1 MFIGSRRAG
10 LALALGAAVGLA
22 ACKKGENYGAT
33 DTGKKDTG
41 MAAATTDT
49 GMAAAPAPA
58 PTALTDPNIVYILD
72 NANMLDSA
80 AGAVAATKGTA
91 ADVRD
96 FGKRMMRD
104 HHSLRKQGQDLATKL
119 KVTPAAP
126 PNDDSKAQF
135 DKTMAMLNG
144 AAKGKD
150 FDKAYI
156 DNEVEY
162 HKSVLQTATSA
173 MAAAQNAELKNLIQK
188 AAPLIQAHLNEAEG
202 IQKKMK

>member
-1 MFIGSRRAG
+1 MFRMRVTHTRM
-10 LALALGAAVGLA
+10 ALVLGAALAIA
-22 ACKKGENYGAT
+22 ACKKSENYGS
-33 DTGKKDTG
+33 DTG

-49 GMAAAPAPA
+49 GMAAAPAAPA
-58 PTALTDPNIVYILD
+58 APAALTDANIVYILD

-80 AGAVAATKGTA
+80 AGSIAATKGTS

-104 HHSLRKQGQDLATKL
+104 HHALRQQGGDLAKKL
-119 KVTPAAP
+119 KVTPEAP
-126 PNDDSKAQF
+126 ANDDSKAQY
-135 DKTMAMLNG
+135 DKTMSTLNG

-156 DNEVEY
+156 DNEVTY
-162 HKSVLQTATSA
+162 HQAVLQTATTA

-188 AAPLIQAHLNEAEG
+188 AAPAIQAHYDLAES
-202 IQKKMK
+202 IQAKMK